1 MKLVI
6 KNKKFRLPKLSIPK
20 LHINLGLPSLDFAIP
35 KVVTNISIGGHFK
48 KMAGISLSVAALV
61 SVLAIV
67 FAAVGVEQAIT
78 FPTAA
83 EYTVGSQDKVVGI
96 GQDLGNSPE
105 TQTLKLNIG
114 GARIK
119 GIIIDDLEVGSSAVS
134 ESLKITTGSTS
145 IWLECDEVIID
156 NLVAPSLTIKNSEI
170 YSLTVNDN
178 KADGNSFSPTLA
190 NGIKDITVASTR
202 GAVDMPSITK
212 SDYDRIWIDVIGTSA
227 QCAQLHIKNVSAYG
241 APVVLDQI
249 KAGSLIIKNSTIG
262 DGDGIDSADF
272 VLESTVKISTSSLT
286 NNTEVPISVK

>member
-6 KNKKFRLPKLSIPK
+6 KNKKFRLPRFRLPK
-20 LHINLGLPSLDFAIP
+20 VRTDFGFPTIDIAIP
-35 KVVTNISIGGHFK
+35 RVVSKISVGGHFK
-48 KMAGISLSVAALV
+48 KMAGVSISIAGLV
-61 SVLAIV
+61 VVIAIA

-212 SDYDRIWIDVIGTSA
+212 SDYDRIWIDVTGTSA

>member
-6 KNKKFRLPKLSIPK
+6 KNRKIGLPKFRIPK
-20 LHINLGLPSLDFAIP
+20 LNIQVKIPDVGIAIP
-35 KVVTNISIGGHFK
+35 KVITRVSVGGRFK
-48 KMAGISLSVAALV
+48 KMAGVSLSVAALV
-61 SVLAIV
+61 VVVAIA

-83 EYTVGSQDKVVGI
+83 EYTVGAGDKYVGI
-96 GQDLGNSPE
+96 GQDFGNSPE

-114 GARIK
+114 GARID

-134 ESLKITTGSTS
+134 ESLKITTGSAS

-156 NLVAPSLTIKNSEI
+156 NLVAPSLTVRNSEI

-178 KADGNSFSPTLA
+178 EADGNSFSPTLA
-190 NGIKDITVASTR
+190 NGITDVTVSSTR
-202 GAVDMPSITK
+202 GAVDMPAITN
-212 SDYDRIWIDVIGTSA
+212 SDYDRIWIDVQTTSA
-227 QCAQLHIKNVSAYG
+227 QCAQLQIKNVSAYG

-249 KAGSLIIKNSTIG
+249 KAGSMIIKNSRIG
-262 DGDGIDSADF
+262 DGDGIDAADF